1 MKIYILLSR
10 TGTWLSHIL
19 SIISGFQY
27 MHTSISFDPNLDE
40 MYSFGRIRPNNP
52 FVGGFVKES
61 LYEGVY
67 TFSKNNA
74 CAVYSTTI
82 TAEQAELLKSEI
94 QCFEMHPRSFHY
106 NFLGFFF
113 IPFRIRIERKHHYF
127 CSQFITELFIKIA
140 ILDQNIKSS
149 LTSPKDL
156 INLLDL
162 ELEFKGLIKD
172 YPHSLHKEDNIEL
185 HTTLT

>member
-1 MKIYILLSR
+1 MKIYILLSQ
-10 TGTWLSHIL
+10 TGTWLSRIL
-19 SIISGFQY
+19 SVVSGFKY
-27 MHTSISFDPNLDE
+27 MHTSISFDPKLQE

-67 TFSKNNA
+67 TFSKKNV

-82 TAEQAELLKSEI
+82 TEDQVTLLKSEI
-94 QCFEMHPRSFHY
+94 ERFEMHPRSYHY
-106 NFLGFFF
+106 NFLGLFF
-113 IPFRIRIERKHHYF
+113 IPFRIRVERKHHYF

-140 ILDQNIKSS
+140 ILDQNTKAT

-156 INLLDL
+156 IQLLDL
-162 ELEFKGLIKD
+162 NLEYKGLIMD
-172 YPHSLHKEDNIEL
+172 YPHSLAKKISNEM
-185 HTTLT
+185 